1 MFCFA
6 QSAYLTDNAA
16 YPSQL
21 WVLSMQPNA
30 MQANGF
36 FDGIG
41 ETIGEAIRVVVEFLL
56 GIFTNFFGA
65 FGDFIDGLTRS
76 LGINDSFFSIAVLVV
91 GRLAS
96 IPAWFADWGD
106 ISYLIRTVHSFV
118 VNDVEK
124 PFPPNLSS

>member
-36 FDGIG
+36 FDEIG

-76 LGINDSFFSIAVLVV
+76 LGISDSFFSIAVLVI
-91 GRLAS
+91 GLLILWGGLRAFLRGS
-96 IPAWFADWGD
+96 IIGGVV
-106 ISYLIRTVHSFV
+106 RTVLGLFI
-118 VNDVEK
+118 
-124 PFPPNLSS
+124 LSWLMM